1 MSDEVKSD
9 PPQALE
15 QESGPR
21 LCPNG
26 HKVRSKFGGKMC
38 SGISCGKDRA
48 DKIKAERVALGALV
62 KVAERDRPYDDRRRL
77 AKLPEG
83 LKGDEATKWAQE
95 KLIELLPEAVASV
108 AFDLRYGTDKQRET
122 ATDRVLKANGLD
134 RRDAPSATQG
144 GLIVL
149 NLGQGPQAEKVPWL
163 QRMTNA
169 VLPSPATVAATEGGD
184 DE

>member
-1 MSDEVKSD
+1 MKSN
-9 PPQALE
+9 QT
-15 QESGPR
+15 R
-21 LCPNG
+21 LKLLSKSLVPVCARTG

-134 RRDAPSATQG
+134 RRDAPSAQG

-149 NLGQGPQAEKVPWL
+149 NLGPG
-163 QRMTNA
+163 
-169 VLPSPATVAATEGGD
+169 
-184 DE
+184 